1 MTKLIDVYRLVS
13 GVETVV
19 YRISK
24 EKATFYQTIMDKDK
38 VTVEVVTEEPISL
51 QEGDYVLVDG
61 IKYKINRDPEEK
73 QSSEKKH
80 SYTSSFEAPIYT
92 LIDKLFCSKITG
104 CTTFTLTGKLRD
116 FLELLIW
123 NVNYD
128 ATDNP
133 KGVDTGWSIGLCPD
147 TDYVNITFAGVT
159 CRDALNTFA
168 SKFGVEYYAENK
180 TLNFVSHIEKETGLI
195 FTQGKGEGLYE
206 VDKKN
211 VDDGDL
217 VTRVY
222 AKGGTEN
229 VIPGEGD
236 YDGRL
241 ILPEGYIE
249 NFSDSNRVVEAV
261 VEFDDIHPTF
271 EGAVGVISGDNNR
284 EFICAAI
291 DFDLADVAVSDEA
304 RVNFLTGDLMG
315 KSFEFKWN
323 NSLKK
328 ITLIYQEDELAA
340 IDATTGVRPNIP
352 SASKH
357 LRGGELF
364 NFTGI
369 KLSGTYKTNAIT
381 KLRSKA
387 TEWLSYYC
395 RKRVKFELNVD
406 YRYLREKNITL
417 HCGDLI
423 TINVPLHNI
432 SKLIR
437 ITSIERNLYT
447 GKLTCVVSNY
457 LDEKWKDKIET
468 EVANIKSS
476 TTTVNGGYGAS
487 SVSILETIDERE
499 ASDSNVLS
507 SLRALKEIAERAL
520 SRTSVD
526 TAAEAITFIK
536 GLVSKKVITAEDGL
550 LLGKYVTGIS
560 GGKIDSNGDAE
571 VRNLVARIKA
581 TVAALEAKTVTVS
594 DKVTTLNLLVQ
605 KLAETYDLNV
615 SNVATLFQTIVK
627 DYVSSESFVP
637 GITGEGMKLYKSLSG
652 DWNLEVDN
660 VVIRKAMTIFELIIS
675 KVRAVN
681 GGLVVSPANG
691 RIKSVT
697 ETTGSPTYYVLG
709 IEGDMTFAAD
719 DLVRC
724 QVFSSTGAKYYWV
737 PIDSVSGEAILIL
750 KSNFPDGVVPAV
762 GDDLVQM
769 GNKTNTAR
777 QGILYLTASEDG
789 KPRFSVLDGINSTD
803 LTGKSRVILGCL
815 DGITDSDFPSNA
827 QPHGYGLWA
836 GNVFLKG
843 LFILRNGKSIEDEL
857 NDQITAVQTAFEV
870 REGQISIKVTQ
881 ATTAAQTATSKAG
894 EAATSAGTAST
905 KAGEAAGSATTAG
918 QKATDATKAAFDAAT
933 TLQAVTQKETSIN
946 QTADAIELKATRAE
960 SAAGRA
966 ESAEASI
973 NIKADGIVLQ
983 ASNKAAQTA
992 VDGVQIG
999 GRNLF
1004 RNSKAV
1010 VNNAVPYIISNG
1022 AALTVDTTNTYLGES
1037 TLKVEG
1043 ASGFYWTYNPILEPN
1058 IEYTLSMMVKGNNAL
1073 AGNLETPLHIQIPV
1087 GTHTYENIYGGDPN
1101 ISTSW
1106 KTITKIF
1113 KNTSTVNQSLRV
1125 YLYSIG
1131 SVIVNVAWV
1140 KLEKGN
1146 KATDWSPAPEDVD
1159 ANISN
1164 VQTQVTN
1171 TVSRLTIAETSIS
1184 TLVSQTTTIGNTV
1197 SSHSTSINQLNNQ
1210 IALKAD
1216 STTVTGINTRLTSA
1230 EAKITSDAINLTVKS
1245 QITTAVNDVQV
1256 GGRNLLLNS
1265 AIERSGSREY
1275 VSIEITDIAIANLS
1289 KQVIFSFDICADVSG
1304 NISFYSLGGYG
1315 ININNTFSVTTEWK
1329 RFYSTVGSFS
1339 YHQNDANGDRCM
1351 LSWYGIYG
1359 TGVKPHVRNVKVELG
1374 NKTTD
1379 WSPAPE
1385 DVTADAQ
1392 VKATAALATAKDYA
1406 NTNFTT
1412 KSTYNAGIEVLSNQI
1427 SSKVSQ
1433 TAFDSLSGT
1442 VNTHGTAITQLPNTI
1457 DARIT
1462 TQTQAGGIIKTQ
1474 VESWFTMSGNTLSLG
1489 AKSVNITGATV
1500 FSSLATNDSV
1510 ANAVNALE
1518 IGGRN
1523 LVLGSKV
1530 EETSNLYGFA
1540 GRSVYLIAGQ
1550 AYTFSFNGHIDQQ
1563 ALSDSKDLRVFFYIP
1578 DWSWQF
1584 NMAANTLV
1592 DSTHFS
1598 TFTAPI
1604 TGYYSISSYLFPSEG
1619 SRLGLATVNWYKV
1632 EKGSKATDWSPAPE
1646 DVNTAITTAQTAAVT
1661 TSRNNLATS
1670 LGYADYSAMEAQA
1683 IAGNTIINGGMIRT
1697 SLINADAI
1705 ITTSLLASKIAATD
1719 ITTGRLTVT
1728 DGAKVGPFIV
1738 SSSMGSLTATS
1749 GSDSMLLSAALIR
1762 FIGSNSVVRIGADTF
1777 PGTMGGALLCPQQN
1791 VVTRSIT
1798 GFGYGNVGHYLSV
1811 EGASSYDDTDAQY
1824 TGNHALYIP
1833 KGDICGFRL
1842 RIRTISSSQTLS
1854 VFDSI
1859 IISVSDSEI
1868 TLTLPASP
1876 EKGQMYFIRKN
1887 GGGRIWVNGSYIIN
1901 DGDWYR
1907 ERSTSVQLN
1916 KGCFAIFMYNGTY
1929 WTYNTFNG

>member
-1 MTKLIDVYRLVS
+1 MSDTIDILKKL
-13 GVETVV
+13 
-19 YRISK
+19 
-24 EKATFYQTIMDKDK
+24 A
-38 VTVEVVTEEPISL
+38 L
-51 QEGDYVLVDG
+51 QVRNAVDPAENTAERVGRVLVG
-61 IKYKINRDPEEK
+61 
-73 QSSEKKH
+73 
-80 SYTSSFEAPIYT
+80 
-92 LIDKLFCSKITG
+92 L
-104 CTTFTLTGKLRD
+104 
-116 FLELLIW
+116 LENL
-123 NVNYD
+123 NS
-128 ATDNP
+128 
-133 KGVDTGWSIGLCPD
+133 VDL
-147 TDYVNITFAGVT
+147 
-159 CRDALNTFA
+159 
-168 SKFGVEYYAENK
+168 E
-180 TLNFVSHIEKETGLI
+180 
-195 FTQGKGEGLYE
+195 
-206 VDKKN
+206 
-211 VDDGDL
+211 
-217 VTRVY
+217 
-222 AKGGTEN
+222 
-229 VIPGEGD
+229 
-236 YDGRL
+236 
-241 ILPEGYIE
+241 
-249 NFSDSNRVVEAV
+249 
-261 VEFDDIHPTF
+261 
-271 EGAVGVISGDNNR
+271 
-284 EFICAAI
+284 
-291 DFDLADVAVSDEA
+291 
-304 RVNFLTGDLMG
+304 
-315 KSFEFKWN
+315 
-323 NSLKK
+323 
-328 ITLIYQEDELAA
+328 ELAK
-340 IDATTGVRPNIP
+340 TF
-352 SASKH
+352 
-357 LRGGELF
+357 LR
-364 NFTGI
+364 
-369 KLSGTYKTNAIT
+369 
-381 KLRSKA
+381 
-387 TEWLSYYC
+387 
-395 RKRVKFELNVD
+395 
-406 YRYLREKNITL
+406 
-417 HCGDLI
+417 
-423 TINVPLHNI
+423 
-432 SKLIR
+432 
-437 ITSIERNLYT
+437 
-447 GKLTCVVSNY
+447 
-457 LDEKWKDKIET
+457 KDQP
-468 EVANIKSS
+468 
-476 TTTVNGGYGAS
+476 
-487 SVSILETIDERE
+487 
-499 ASDSNVLS
+499 
-507 SLRALKEIAERAL
+507 
-520 SRTSVD
+520 D
-526 TAAEAITFIK
+526 TAAELITFIE

-571 VRNLVARIKA
+571 VRNLIARIKA
-581 TVAALEAKTVTVS
+581 TVAVLEVTGNAKAKTVTVT

-605 KLAETYDLNV
+605 KLTETYDLNV
-615 SNVATLFQTIVK
+615 SNVTTLFQTIVK

-660 VVIRKAMTIFELIIS
+660 VTIRKAMTVFELIIS

-691 RIKSVT
+691 RIKSVA
-697 ETTGSPTYYVLG
+697 ETTGSPTYYALG
-709 IEGDMTFAAD
+709 IEGDMAFVAD

-737 PIDSVSGEAILIL
+737 PIDSVSGKTILIL
-750 KSNFPDGVVPAV
+750 KSKFPDGVAPAV

-803 LTGKSRVILGCL
+803 LTGKSKVILGCL
-815 DGITDSDFPSNA
+815 DGITDSDFPSDA

-973 NIKADGIVLQ
+973 NIKADGIILQ

-1043 ASGFYWTYNPILEPN
+1043 ASGFCWTYNPILEPN

-1146 KATDWSPAPEDVD
+1146 KATDWTPAPEDVD
-1159 ANISN
+1159 ANISK
-1164 VQTQVTN
+1164 VQTQVTSA
-1171 TVSRLTIAETSIS
+1171 VSRLTIAETSIS

-1197 SSHSTSINQLNNQ
+1197 SSHSTSISQLNNQ

-1245 QITTAVNDVQV
+1245 QIKTAVNDVQV

-1275 VSIEITDIAIANLS
+1275 VSIEITDIAIANLG
-1289 KQVIFSFDICADVSG
+1289 KQVIFSFDLCAEGLEG
-1304 NISFYSLGGYG
+1304 NINFYSLGGYA
-1315 ININNTFSVTTEWK
+1315 ININNNFSASKEWK

-1339 YHQNDANGDRCM
+1339 YHPSDPNGDRCM
-1351 LSWYGIYG
+1351 LSWYGTYG
-1359 TGVKPHVRNVKVELG
+1359 TGVKPHIRNVKVELG
-1374 NKTTD
+1374 NKATD
-1379 WSPAPE
+1379 WTPAPE

-1433 TAFDSLSGT
+1433 TDFNGSTIASLINQSAG
-1442 VNTHGTAITQLPNTI
+1442 AIKI
-1457 DARIT
+1457 
-1462 TQTQAGGIIKTQ
+1462 QA
-1474 VESWFTMSGNTLSLG
+1474 
-1489 AKSVNITGATV
+1489 VNIDLAGKVT
-1500 FSSLATNDSV
+1500 FSSLDSSTQSTINGKATTGYVDS
-1510 ANAVNALE
+1510 AKSSAISTA
-1518 IGGRN
+1518 
-1523 LVLGSKV
+1523 
-1530 EETSNLYGFA
+1530 A
-1540 GRSVYLIAGQ
+1540 
-1550 AYTFSFNGHIDQQ
+1550 
-1563 ALSDSKDLRVFFYIP
+1563 SDATTK
-1578 DWSWQF
+1578 
-1584 NMAANTLV
+1584 ANTALTNAKAYSDTLKNSLGGLAYLSAV
-1592 DSTHFS
+1592 SLAKLDST
-1598 TFTAPI
+1598 I
-1604 TGYYSISSYLFPSEG
+1604 VEGGYI
-1619 SRLGLATVNWYKV
+1619 K
-1632 EKGSKATDWSPAPE
+1632 
-1646 DVNTAITTAQTAAVT
+1646 
-1661 TSRNNLATS
+1661 
-1670 LGYADYSAMEAQA
+1670 
-1683 IAGNTIINGGMIRT
+1683 T
-1697 SLINADAI
+1697 SLIDANAI
-1705 ITTSLLASKIAATD
+1705 ITTSLLATKIAATD

-1728 DGAKVGPFIV
+1728 DGAKIGPFIV
-1738 SSSMGSLTATS
+1738 SSGRASLTATS
-1749 GSDSMLLSAALIR
+1749 GSDSMLLSSNLIR
-1762 FIGSNSVVRIGADTF
+1762 FIGSNSNVFIGGDTF
-1777 PGTMGGALLCPQQN
+1777 PSTMGGALLCPQRT

-1811 EGASSYDDTDAQY
+1811 EGASSYDDTNAQY
-1824 TGNHALYIP
+1824 TGNHALYIE

-1842 RIRTISSSQTLS
+1842 RIRTVSSSQTLS
-1854 VFDSI
+1854 VMDSI

-1868 TLTLPASP
+1868 SLTLPASP

-1887 GGGRIWVNGSYIIN
+1887 GGGRIWVNGSYIVN

-1916 KGCFAIFMYNGTY
+1916 RGCFAIFMYNGTY